1 MPADVRV
8 GSGSQDRAAA
18 AQAGRGGADFV
29 VVEAKRR
36 PRQNWGNRA
45 SLTLAPPGRHDGQ
58 SRRQSLSDVGRAGEA
73 PTHATVLPA
82 TRANHPSRTTVVA
95 QIATVGWSLS
105 NSAARSRAMRHSI
118 STERM
123 PLHDGRCHVG
133 SRSRVSVAR
142 ARLRSSQG
150 VEWGGGVSTFVIRS
164 SRQNEEPRRRHAG
177 AVHHRSSTRIIVR
190 TRVVLEGSA
199 GSSEPALRS

>member
-1 MPADVRV
+1 MPADDRV

-45 SLTLAPPGRHDGQ
+45 SLALTPPGRHDGQ

-73 PTHATVLPA
+73 STHATVLPP

-95 QIATVGWSLS
+95 QIATVSWSLS
-105 NSAARSRAMRHSI
+105 NSAARSRALRHSI
-118 STERM
+118 SSGTM
-123 PLHDGRCHVG
+123 PLHDGRCHERGDLRPRALPHGRADRRAWCGKGG
-133 SRSRVSVAR
+133 SK
-142 ARLRSSQG
+142 LMISSFPPQG
-150 VEWGGGVSTFVIRS
+150 
-164 SRQNEEPRRRHAG
+164 EPRRQRAG
-177 AVHHRSSTRIIVR
+177 AARHRSSTRMIVR
-190 TRVVLEGSA
+190 TRVVLKGSA
-199 GSSEPALRS
+199 GSSAPALRS